1 LKRAGGV
8 SWIVA
13 LPVWAPFCQEVRD
26 CDCCGARGSLFCHE
40 RPGHLDIHAFTCQR
54 CGKDPRC

>member
-1 LKRAGGV
+1 M
-8 SWIVA
+8 A